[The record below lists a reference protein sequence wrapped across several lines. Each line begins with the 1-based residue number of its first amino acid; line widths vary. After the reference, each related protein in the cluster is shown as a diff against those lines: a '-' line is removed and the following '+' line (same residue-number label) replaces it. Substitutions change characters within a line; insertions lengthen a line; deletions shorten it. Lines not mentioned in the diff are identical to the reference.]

1 MLAWLAQLNVEGS
14 RSSSG
19 LMYEPFSGNHDVT
32 LDSEFYAQQGHGLHG
47 EHFEDPKACLET
59 VMRSAP
65 SVILLQHQAALIR
78 LTRAAGPNTIFK
90 VFGSPY
96 SQSPGTWAF
105 GYETDNAA
113 TLWDQIP
120 TDTDVLVTHTP
131 PRSHCDQKPD
141 GTFFGCNALR
151 EAMSRTRPP
160 LAVCGHVHE
169 GRGYERVCWG
179 SALIGS
185 GLDADGVDRVTKGV
199 LPPPQSRK
207 QSLVD
212 LTGKRGDRL
221 DNEGFSCE
229 QPRAGSG
236 TAPISSAL
244 RESAAGEMPDQ
255 GCRQTSLVAPS
266 LDADNQGLASHS
278 LQTLR
283 RETCIV
289 NAAIVAT
296 SWPHHGGK
304 RFNSPIVV
312 DLELPV
318 RQDDNESSL
327 VIQRI

>member
-1 MLAWLAQLNVEGS
+1 MEGS
-14 RSSSG
+14 RCSSR
-19 LMYEPFSGNHDVT
+19 LMCGPFSGNHDVT
-32 LDSEFYAQQGHGLHG
+32 LDSEFYAQQGQAFHGDHL
-47 EHFEDPKACLET
+47 EDPEACLET
-59 VMRSAP
+59 VTQSARS
-65 SVILLQHQAALIR
+65 VLLLQHQAAVIR
-78 LTRAAGPNTIFK
+78 LTRPDGPNTIFK

-105 GYETDNAA
+105 GYETANAA
-113 TLWDQIP
+113 ALWDQIP
-120 TDTDVLVTHTP
+120 TDADVLVTHTP

-141 GTFFGCNALR
+141 GTFVGCNALR
-151 EAMSRTRPP
+151 EAMSRIRPP

-169 GRGYERVCWG
+169 GRGYEIVHWRP
-179 SALIGS
+179 ALIG
-185 GLDADGVDRVTKGV
+185 GGFHAEGVDRVMKGD
-199 LPPPQSRK
+199 LPPHGSKK

-221 DNEGFSCE
+221 DNQAFSCE
-229 QPRAGSG
+229 DGRAGSQ
-236 TAPISSAL
+236 TSPTSSVL
-244 RESAAGEMPDQ
+244 RGPAAGEMPDQ
-255 GCRQTSLVAPS
+255 GCRQNPLAAPS
-266 LDADNQGLASHS
+266 PDADTHELASRS

-312 DLELPV
+312 NLELPV
-318 RQDDNESSL
+318 RQDDDESFP